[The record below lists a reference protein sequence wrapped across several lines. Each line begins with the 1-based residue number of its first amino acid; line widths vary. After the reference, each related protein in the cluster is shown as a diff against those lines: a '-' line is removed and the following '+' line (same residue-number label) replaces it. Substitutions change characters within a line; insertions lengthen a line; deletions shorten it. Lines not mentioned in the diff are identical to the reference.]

1 MLTKEE
7 LIAYSVD
14 ALEACHAIERTAKFS
29 NKPDGMWKLLAVADE
44 YRKASRIFM
53 AAAHAG
59 PWLGPVPANLNET
72 VRALCTA

>member
-7 LIAYSVD
+7 LMAYGLD
-14 ALEACHAIERTAKFS
+14 ALDQCHALERTAKFS
-29 NKPDGMWKLLAVADE
+29 HAHDGMWKLLAIADE

-59 PWLGPVPANLNET
+59 PWRGPIPANLNET